1 MLPMSAWQGI
11 AVALGIGLLVG
22 VERERSKGDGERR
35 ATAGIRTF
43 ALVALAGAIA
53 QMLGGIALAVV
64 GAFVALAALV
74 SWLWTRVRDPGLTT
88 EAAMVVVFLLG
99 VLAMRENVL
108 AAALGVVVTVLLA
121 AKTRMHRFVRHVL
134 SEQELHDGLLLA
146 AGAAVVLPLLPD
158 RTVDPWQVLN
168 PRQLWTLALL
178 VMGINAAGHVAL
190 RMFGTRTGL
199 LVTGIA
205 GGFVSSTATIASLGM
220 RARRNPAIR
229 LASASA
235 GVLSNLSTVIQLA
248 IILGAFAPALLLRL
262 AWPLAAAGAAV
273 LVFALVSGWRSRS
286 EAMPEAA
293 SLVGRAFEPKH
304 ALLFVAVVATVMTI
318 SAAAHARWG
327 HAALEWTMAFSGLA
341 DVHAAAAT
349 AAQLVA
355 VGRVEADAVGVAV
368 LLAFATNSLMKVVLA
383 FVTGGRGYAL
393 RVLPGVAAMVAA
405 FTAGLAFG

>member
-1 MLPMSAWQGI
+1 MSAWQGL

-43 ALVALAGAIA
+43 ALVALAGAVA

-64 GAFVALAALV
+64 GAFVALAALA
-74 SWLWTRVRDPGLTT
+74 SWRWTRTRDPGLTT

-99 VLAMRENVL
+99 VLAMREIVL

-168 PRQLWTLALL
+168 PRQLWILALL

-199 LVTGIA
+199 LVTGVA

-262 AWPLAAAGAAV
+262 AWPLAAAGVAV
-273 LVFALVSGWRSRS
+273 LVFALVSGWRSRG
-286 EAMPEAA
+286 ETMPEAA

-355 VGRVEADAVGVAV
+355 VGRVGADEVGVAV

-383 FVTGGRGYAL
+383 FVTGGRGYGL
-393 RVLPGVAAMVAA
+393 RLLPGVAAMVAA